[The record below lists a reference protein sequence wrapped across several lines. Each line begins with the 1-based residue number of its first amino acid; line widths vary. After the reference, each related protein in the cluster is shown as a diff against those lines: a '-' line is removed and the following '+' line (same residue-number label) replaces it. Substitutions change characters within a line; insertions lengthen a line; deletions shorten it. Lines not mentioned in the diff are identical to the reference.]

1 MASFAKPL
9 KIPNS
14 TPAKPNSSFSSS
26 SHKPGS
32 GGGNSAQNGD
42 SSNTNTSDITSP
54 HELITFVD
62 NLLENIDTKF
72 DDMTAQFIERMNQM
86 SGDVD
91 KLEASI
97 QDIINSDVALPSSM
111 PQSPGPGTP
120 GFGGSGQVKR
130 TASAA

>member
-1 MASFAKPL
+1 MF
-9 KIPNS
+9 I
-14 TPAKPNSSFSSS
+14 
-26 SHKPGS
+26 
-32 GGGNSAQNGD
+32 Q
-42 SSNTNTSDITSP
+42 
-54 HELITFVD
+54 VD

-72 DDMTAQFIERMNQM
+72 DDMTAQFIERSEFASLRSEYVIYLIHFLAVNQM